1 MFRAERSRDESGRDS
16 GHSAM
21 FYTNG
26 TPKLAP
32 DLFLGQPAGPAAE
45 LHRTA
50 LAAKLRPLS
59 RVLGACSRA
68 QVSRGRLAGQN
79 SPMADVD
86 RTVSLEYRQDS
97 ADIAPFCPPS
107 PDRTTAMPDRY
118 AVMGHPI
125 AHSKSPFIHRRFAAD
140 TGEPVAY
147 DALLVELGGFRDAVE
162 RFRAEGGRGLNVT
175 IPFKEEAFALSGRRS
190 DRAARAGAVNTLWFD
205 GTGVCGDNTDGVG
218 LVRDLRRNLAVG
230 IEGRSVLLLGAG
242 GAARGVIGPLL
253 DERPQRL
260 VIANRTTSRAVA
272 LAGRFAGQGRV
283 DAVALDALPAGG
295 FDLVVNATAAS
306 LAGDLPP
313 LPRGTLRPGGV
324 AYDTAY
330 AARPTPFVEWGAGEG
345 ASVATDGVG
354 MLVEQA
360 AESFRLWRGREPRT
374 GPVIEALR
382 THLAG

>member
-1 MFRAERSRDESGRDS
+1 
-16 GHSAM
+16 
-21 FYTNG
+21 
-26 TPKLAP
+26 
-32 DLFLGQPAGPAAE
+32 
-45 LHRTA
+45 
-50 LAAKLRPLS
+50 
-59 RVLGACSRA
+59 
-68 QVSRGRLAGQN
+68 
-79 SPMADVD
+79 
-86 RTVSLEYRQDS
+86 
-97 ADIAPFCPPS
+97 
-107 PDRTTAMPDRY
+107 MPDRY

-125 AHSKSPFIHRRFAAD
+125 AHSKSPFIHRRFAVD

-147 DALLVELGGFRDAVE
+147 DALLVEPGGFRDAVE
-162 RFRAEGGRGLNVT
+162 RFHAEGGRGLNVT

-205 GTGVCGDNTDGVG
+205 GAAVCGDNTDGVG

-260 VIANRTTSRAVA
+260 VVANRTLSRAVA

-283 DAVALDALPAGG
+283 SAAALDTLPAGG

-345 ASVATDGVG
+345 AALATDGLG

-382 THLAG
+382 AHLAG